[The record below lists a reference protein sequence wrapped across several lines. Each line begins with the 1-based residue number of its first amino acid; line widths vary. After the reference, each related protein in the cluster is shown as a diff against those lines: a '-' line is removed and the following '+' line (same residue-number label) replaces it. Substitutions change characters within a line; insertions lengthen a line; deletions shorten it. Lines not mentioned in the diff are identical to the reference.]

1 MRTPASSAEQQEQQQ
16 QLSPRTQA
24 ALQYLR
30 RLRPSDGYAIERYL
44 SSSGKVQVRLKRRNV
59 PVSDEGFVEIVV
71 DRSVGHVVGIQVT
84 TSRGESGRGIV
95 LVDKNGRP
103 RGSSSSGDTV
113 TVRMADASTTSAG
126 SAARDGGGP
135 SSTPSSASG
144 SRRKNIGGRS
154 SSSSASATG
163 VAAASPLSDA
173 DNELLVKYGLM
184 ALGGLIALK
193 IIFAAVNVLSILLLP
208 LLYLYACTNCPTT
221 ESFDAKRELK
231 RVMRGA
237 HLPEE
242 RQPKGFFEQGLNRL
256 AASVTA
262 ELATSL
268 GYEISVTDF
277 AGAARMAAV
286 KVPVADAEFYWMGIF
301 GKWRYV
307 GQREIAG
314 SKND

>member
-1 MRTPASSAEQQEQQQ
+1 MSTPASSAEQQEQQQ

-44 SSSGKVQVRLKRRNV
+44 SSGGKVQVRLNRRNV
-59 PVSDEGFVEIVV
+59 PVSDEDFVEIVV

-84 TSRGESGRGIV
+84 TSRGEAGRGIV

-103 RGSSSSGDTV
+103 RGSSSGDTV
-113 TVRMADASTTSAG
+113 TVRMADASTTSA
-126 SAARDGGGP
+126 ARGGGP
-135 SSTPSSASG
+135 SSTPSASG
-144 SRRKNIGGRS
+144 SRRTNIGSR

-208 LLYLYACTNCPTT
+208 LLYVYACTNCPTT